1 MRALFGPVPLPA
13 RTRSTALLVIPLV
26 ALACCLFAAVGWI
39 QSGQPGRQFGEGRIG
54 TLLSVGVLAASGL
67 VALKVSFLPAA
78 RSMRKFWCVFA
89 SLLLF
94 AAADDM
100 FKLHEQLD
108 VVINRA
114 LGTDPDDPVF
124 DRIDD
129 VIVLAY
135 AALGCGTLG
144 LMYMRRL
151 LALIWM
157 VRFFIAG
164 GLCFLAMVAG
174 DMLRIGTAIEE
185 SLKLLAGAWIFSGV
199 AAAEHQLA
207 EAPDRLWWTAMAP
220 PGLEPGCPLPDRGF

>member
-1 MRALFGPVPLPA
+1 MPA

-26 ALACCLFAAVGWI
+26 GLACCLFAAVGWF

-54 TLLSVGVLAASGL
+54 TLVSVGLLAASGL
-67 VALKVSFLPAA
+67 VALKASFLPAA
-78 RSMRKFWCVFA
+78 RSMRKFWWLFA
-89 SLLLF
+89 TLLLF

-100 FKLHEQLD
+100 FKVHERLD
-108 VVINRA
+108 VALNR
-114 LGTDPDDPVF
+114 LMGTDPEDPVF

-135 AALGCGTLG
+135 AGLGCGTLG
-144 LMYMRRL
+144 LLYIHRL
-151 LALIWM
+151 LALNWM
-157 VRFFIAG
+157 VRFFVLG
-164 GLCFLAMVAG
+164 GMFFLAMVGA

-185 SLKLLAGAWIFSGV
+185 SLKLLAGACIFSGV

-207 EAPDRLWWTAMAP
+207 DARDRLWWTAMAP